1 MLWSIECNE
10 TISAISTGYDGL
22 VPLRSGSCFWL
33 IPRED
38 AKSRD
43 IPNANPTIIE
53 SLDPEQVEALIEV
66 LVRLMVQTA
75 QTDLTPEESD
85 HD

>member
-1 MLWSIECNE
+1 MQLN
-10 TISAISTGYDGL
+10 
-22 VPLRSGSCFWL
+22 L
-33 IPRED
+33 IF
-38 AKSRD
+38 RD